1 MNCRGKINL
10 EWQTWQTSGL
20 IFLINHKNA
29 PLQDG
34 KRSTG
39 FYFSLHNFLTHLV
52 QFFFL
57 SHTLRCGTIQW
68 SMADLL
74 GVIPLKKVDSPLSCH
89 LLIPFHLAL
98 GFCVQLLLTM
108 LGYLYNLNVYRSCAY
123 CHNFT
128 EIFQLLFWVLDTVS
142 LYIDAQFRIWSLS
155 FCLLHIEQLW
165 ISVLIAIHCKRS
177 FSDDCWQMH

>member
-1 MNCRGKINL
+1 MLLYKTGRETLVSI
-10 EWQTWQTSGL
+10 SVY
-20 IFLINHKNA
+20 IFFN
-29 PLQDG
+29 P
-34 KRSTG
+34 
-39 FYFSLHNFLTHLV
+39 FSSI
-52 QFFFL
+52 FFL

-89 LLIPFHLAL
+89 FLIPFYLAL
-98 GFCVQLLLTM
+98 GFCVQLLPTM

-128 EIFQLLFWVLDTVS
+128 EFFQLLFWVLDTVS

-177 FSDDCWQMH
+177 FSDEGWQMH